1 MLADQARIELRRT
14 ERSRLQDIDL
24 DNVVFGRVFSD
35 HMFVMDYM
43 DGAWQAP
50 VIEAFRDLRMS
61 PASLVLHYGQS
72 IFEGMKAYR
81 NENDQVTLFRPEMNI
96 KRMNRSAERMCMPV
110 IPEDIFLLGLKELV
124 NLDRNWVPNKE
135 NSSLYIRP
143 FLFAS
148 DEYIGVKSSDNFR
161 FMIFTCPVQ
170 SYYRGAVNVKV
181 EMNYSRAFAG
191 GTGNV
196 KAGGNYAAA
205 LYPAKLAQDQGFDQ
219 LIWTDAKDHQY
230 IEESGT
236 MNVFFEV
243 DGTLLTPPTGGTI
256 LEGVTRD
263 SIVQLARDTGRPIE
277 IRPVSV
283 EEIRQAGR
291 EGRLTDAFGAGT
303 AATVAHIASIA
314 FEDEVFELPPSEQRE
329 FSNEVGKMLEDIK
342 RLRVAD
348 KHGWVVKV

>member
-1 MLADQARIELRRT
+1 MFTDQARIKINKV

-35 HMFVMDYM
+35 HMFVMDCI
-43 DGAWQAP
+43 GGKWQEP
-50 VIEAFRDLRMS
+50 VIEPFRDLRLS

-81 NENDQVTLFRPEMNI
+81 NESGDVTLFRPEMNI
-96 KRMNRSAERMCMPV
+96 KRMNRSAERMCMPA
-110 IPEDIFLLGLKELV
+110 IPEDLFLMGLKELI
-124 NLDRNWVPNKE
+124 NLDRDWVPNKE

-170 SYYRGAVNVKV
+170 SYYKGAVNVKV
-181 EMNYSRAFAG
+181 ETEYSRAFDG

-219 LIWTDAKDHQY
+219 LVWTDAREHKY

-243 DGTLLTPPTGGTI
+243 GDELLTPPTGGTI

-263 SIVQLARDTGRPIE
+263 SIIQLAKDTGKTVHE
-277 IRPVSV
+277 RPVSV

-291 EGRLTDAFGAGT
+291 DGSLKDAFGAGT

-314 FEDEVFELPPSEQRE
+314 FGNEVFELPQLEQRG

-348 KHGWVVKV
+348 QHGWVVRV